1 MSVPTDLTEMP
12 KGRLQPPEL
21 AGLGDRFVA
30 MSVVAQ
36 LVASGT
42 ASTKPA
48 LAKATGLARSTID
61 SCLVQLSTL
70 GLVTSS
76 GVTSNGEPA
85 EPRRGRP
92 AERYSINPDA
102 GAILVFDI
110 TPNHVRVVIAAA
122 DQRLLANERTA
133 FTLDVGPEKTLA
145 FAVELVD
152 GLLSSLGIDRDHLAA
167 TVVSLPGPVD
177 TRRGVP
183 VRPPIMPGWDDF
195 GVADYMRHEFDCPCL
210 VDNDA
215 NIMAI
220 GEARVLPSD
229 QCPML
234 VIKVGTG
241 IGGGLVTAQGT
252 LHRGADGAACDI
264 GHLRVPGD
272 HDVVCACGNVGCIE
286 ALASGA
292 AITRILGEMTNKPDL
307 SQAEL
312 REMLRTGDPLAIRLV
327 RDAAA
332 LLGETVAALI
342 NVYNPARLVISGPL
356 TAMTDDLLAGVRAV
370 AYQRALPLATR
381 NLTLTHSVIGDLA
394 GVVGGIV
401 LGIEQALS
409 PEALRSRSSAM
420 KSGR

>member
-1 MSVPTDLTEMP
+1 MAGPTNLADTP
-12 KGRLQPPEL
+12 RARLRPPEL
-21 AGLGDRFVA
+21 LRLGDRFVA

-36 LVASGT
+36 LIACGAAT
-42 ASTKPA
+42 TKPE

-61 SCLVQLSTL
+61 GCLGQLSAL
-70 GLVTSS
+70 GLVMADGLSTGS
-76 GVTSNGEPA
+76 G
-85 EPRRGRP
+85 RGRP
-92 AERYSINPDA
+92 PERHRINPDV

-110 TPNHVRVVIAAA
+110 TPNHVRLAVAGA
-122 DQRLLANERTA
+122 DQRLLASERSSFA
-133 FTLDVGPEKTLA
+133 LDVGPTETLA
-145 FAVELVD
+145 FAVKKADE
-152 GLLSSLGIDRDHLAA
+152 LLSELGIDRRHLAA

-183 VRPPIMPGWDDF
+183 VRPPIMPGWDGF
-195 GVADYMRHEFDCPCL
+195 GVADYMRREFTCPCV
-210 VDNDA
+210 VDNDV
-215 NIMAI
+215 NMMAI

-272 HDVVCACGNVGCIE
+272 HDVVCSCGNIGCIE
-286 ALASGA
+286 ALASAA
-292 AITRILGEMTNKPDL
+292 AITRRLGELTGRPDL
-307 SQAEL
+307 TQGDL
-312 REMLRTGDPLAIRLV
+312 REMARTGDPLAVRLI

-332 LLGETVAALI
+332 LLGETVASLI
-342 NVYNPARLVISGPL
+342 NVYNPARLVLTGPL
-356 TAMTDDLLAGVRAV
+356 TAVTDDLLAGVRSV

-381 NLTLTHSVIGDLA
+381 NLTLTHSVIGELA
-394 GVVGGIV
+394 GVVGGVV

-409 PEALRSRSSAM
+409 PESLRSRSTSARA
-420 KSGR
+420 G

>member
-1 MSVPTDLTEMP
+1 MSSHTNLADMP
-12 KGRLQPPEL
+12 KARLQPPEL
-21 AGLGDRFVA
+21 VRLGDRFVA

-36 LVASGT
+36 LIASGT
-42 ASTKPA
+42 ANTKPE
-48 LAKATGLARSTID
+48 LAKSTGLSRSTID
-61 SCLVQLSTL
+61 SCLAQLSAL
-70 GLVTSS
+70 GLVLTDGQSS
-76 GVTSNGEPA
+76 G
-85 EPRRGRP
+85 PRRGRP
-92 AERYSINPDA
+92 AERQRINPDA

-110 TPNHVRVVIAAA
+110 TPNHVRLAIAGT
-122 DQRLLANERTA
+122 DQRLLANERSSFA
-133 FTLDVGPEKTLA
+133 IDVGPERTLA
-145 FAVELVD
+145 FAVEHVD
-152 GLLSSLGIDRDHLAA
+152 KLLSKLGIDREHLAA

-183 VRPPIMPGWDDF
+183 VRPPIMPGWDNF
-195 GVADYMRHEFDCPCL
+195 EVADYMRREFGCPCV

-272 HDVVCACGNVGCIE
+272 HDVVCSCGNVGCIE
-286 ALASGA
+286 ALASAA
-292 AITRILGEMTNKPDL
+292 AITRRLGELTGRPDL
-307 SQAEL
+307 SQTDL
-312 REMLRTGDPLAIRLV
+312 QEMLRTGDPLAVRLI

-332 LLGETVAALI
+332 LLGETVASLI
-342 NVYNPARLVISGPL
+342 NVYNPARLVLSGPL

-394 GVVGGIV
+394 GVVGGVV

-409 PEALRSRSSAM
+409 PEALMSRASAAARR
-420 KSGR
+420 G

>member
-1 MSVPTDLTEMP
+1 VVTPTTLTETP
-12 KGRLQPPEL
+12 KARLQPPEL
-21 AGLGDRFVA
+21 VRLGDRFVA

-36 LVASGT
+36 LIASGT
-42 ASTKPA
+42 ANTKPE
-48 LAKATGLARSTID
+48 LAKSTGLARSTID
-61 SCLVQLSTL
+61 SCLAQLSAL
-70 GLVTSS
+70 GLVLSD
-76 GVTSNGEPA
+76 GHSNGS
-85 EPRRGRP
+85 RTGRP
-92 AERYSINPDA
+92 AEQQRINPDA

-110 TPNHVRVVIAAA
+110 TPNHVRLAVAGT
-122 DQRLLANERTA
+122 DQRLLANERST
-133 FTLDVGPEKTLA
+133 FSLDAGPEKTLA
-145 FAVELVD
+145 FAVEHVD
-152 GLLSSLGIDRDHLAA
+152 KLLTKLGIDRQHLAA

-183 VRPPIMPGWDDF
+183 VRPPIMPGWDNF
-195 GVADYMRHEFDCPCL
+195 GVAEYMRREFGCPCV

-220 GEARVLPSD
+220 GEARVLPRD
-229 QCPML
+229 QCPMI

-272 HDVVCACGNVGCIE
+272 HDVVCPCGNIGCIE
-286 ALASGA
+286 ALASA
-292 AITRILGEMTNKPDL
+292 TAITRNLAELTGRPDL
-307 SQAEL
+307 DQTDL
-312 REMLRTGDPLAIRLV
+312 QEMLRTGDPLAVRLI

-332 LLGETVAALI
+332 LLGETVASLI
-342 NVYNPARLVISGPL
+342 NVYNPARLVLSGPL

-394 GVVGGIV
+394 GVVGGVV

-409 PEALRSRSSAM
+409 PEALMERSAAAR
-420 KSGR
+420 KG

>member
-1 MSVPTDLTEMP
+1 MVNPTTLTETP
-12 KGRLQPPEL
+12 KARLQPPEL
-21 AGLGDRFVA
+21 VRLGDRFVA
-30 MSVVAQ
+30 MSVIAQ
-36 LVASGT
+36 LIASGT
-42 ASTKPA
+42 ANTKPE
-48 LAKATGLARSTID
+48 LAKSTGLARSTID
-61 SCLVQLSTL
+61 SCLAQLSAL
-70 GLVTSS
+70 GLVLSDGQS
-76 GVTSNGEPA
+76 AGS
-85 EPRRGRP
+85 RRGRP
-92 AERYSINPDA
+92 AEQQRINPDA

-110 TPNHVRVVIAAA
+110 TPNHVRLAIAGT
-122 DQRLLANERTA
+122 DQRLLANERSTFA
-133 FTLDVGPEKTLA
+133 LDAGPEKTLA
-145 FAVELVD
+145 FAVEHVD
-152 GLLSSLGIDRDHLAA
+152 KLLTKLGIDRQHLAA

-183 VRPPIMPGWDDF
+183 VRPPIMPGWDNF
-195 GVADYMRHEFDCPCL
+195 GVADYMRREFGCPCV

-272 HDVVCACGNVGCIE
+272 HDVVCPCGNIGCIE
-286 ALASGA
+286 ALASA
-292 AITRILGEMTNKPDL
+292 TAITRKLAELTGRPDL
-307 SQAEL
+307 NQTDL
-312 REMLRTGDPLAIRLV
+312 QEMLRTGDPVAVRLI

-332 LLGETVAALI
+332 LLGETVASLI
-342 NVYNPARLVISGPL
+342 NVYNPARLVLSGPL

-394 GVVGGIV
+394 GVVGGVV

-409 PEALRSRSSAM
+409 PEALMQRSAAAR
-420 KSGR
+420 KG

>member
-1 MSVPTDLTEMP
+1 MSIHTNLAETP
-12 KGRLQPPEL
+12 KARLQPPTL
-21 AGLGDRFVA
+21 VRLGDRFVA

-36 LVASGT
+36 LIASGT
-42 ASTKPA
+42 ANTKPE
-48 LAKATGLARSTID
+48 LATSTGLARSTID
-61 SCLVQLSTL
+61 SCLAQLSAL
-70 GLVTSS
+70 GLVMSDEQPT
-76 GVTSNGEPA
+76 A
-85 EPRRGRP
+85 PRRGRP
-92 AERYSINPDA
+92 AERHRINPDA

-110 TPNHVRVVIAAA
+110 TPNHVRLAVAGT
-122 DQRLLANERTA
+122 DQRLLANEWSSFA
-133 FTLDVGPEKTLA
+133 LDAGPEKTLA
-145 FAVELVD
+145 FAVEGVD
-152 GLLSSLGIDRDHLAA
+152 KLLSKLGIDRQHLAA

-183 VRPPIMPGWDDF
+183 VRPPIMPGWDGF
-195 GVADYMRHEFDCPCL
+195 GVAEYMRDEFGCPCV

-229 QCPML
+229 QCPMI
-234 VIKVGTG
+234 VIKIGTG

-272 HDVVCACGNVGCIE
+272 HDVVCSCGNVGCIE

-292 AITRILGEMTNKPDL
+292 AITRRLGELTGRPDL
-307 SQAEL
+307 NQSDLQEL
-312 REMLRTGDPLAIRLV
+312 LRTGDPLAVRLI

-332 LLGETVAALI
+332 LLGETVASLI
-342 NVYNPARLVISGPL
+342 NVYNPARLVLSGPL
-356 TAMTDDLLAGVRAV
+356 TAITDDLLAGVRAV

-381 NLTLTHSVIGDLA
+381 NLTLTHSAIGELA

-401 LGIEQALS
+401 LGIEEALS
-409 PEALRSRSSAM
+409 PESLMLRSAAAR
-420 KSGR
+420 KG

>member
-1 MSVPTDLTEMP
+1 VSTHANLTETP
-12 KGRLQPPEL
+12 KARLQPPEL
-21 AGLGDRFVA
+21 ARLGDRFVA

-36 LVASGT
+36 LIASGT
-42 ASTKPA
+42 ANTKPT
-48 LAKATGLARSTID
+48 LAKSTGLARSTID
-61 SCLVQLSTL
+61 SHLAQLSAL
-70 GLVTSS
+70 GLVMSD
-76 GVTSNGEPA
+76 GVSTG
-85 EPRRGRP
+85 PRRGRP
-92 AERYSINPDA
+92 AERHLINPNA

-110 TPNHVRVVIAAA
+110 TPNHVRLAVAGT
-122 DQRLLANERTA
+122 DQRLLADERSSFA
-133 FTLDVGPEKTLA
+133 LDVGPEKTLA
-145 FAVELVD
+145 FAVERVD
-152 GLLSSLGIDRDHLAA
+152 KLLSTLGIDRQHLAA

-195 GVADYMRHEFDCPCL
+195 GVADYMRREFDCPCV

-272 HDVVCACGNVGCIE
+272 HDVICACGNVGCIE
-286 ALASGA
+286 ALASAA
-292 AITRILGEMTNKPDL
+292 AIARRLGEMTGRPDL
-307 SQAEL
+307 NQADL
-312 REMLRTGDPLAIRLV
+312 REMLRTGDPLAVRLIRE
-327 RDAAA
+327 ASA
-332 LLGETVAALI
+332 LLGETVASLI
-342 NVYNPARLVISGPL
+342 NVYNPARLVLSGPL

-394 GVVGGIV
+394 GVVGGVV

-409 PEALRSRSSAM
+409 PESLRSRSVAARR
-420 KSGR
+420 G

>member
-1 MSVPTDLTEMP
+1 MSTDTDLAETP
-12 KGRLQPPEL
+12 KARLQPPEL
-21 AGLGDRFVA
+21 ARLGDRFVA

-36 LVASGT
+36 LIASGT
-42 ASTKPA
+42 ADTKPE
-48 LAKATGLARSTID
+48 LAKSTRLARSTID
-61 SCLVQLSTL
+61 SCLAQLSAL
-70 GLVTSS
+70 GLVMSD
-76 GVTSNGEPA
+76 GVSA
-85 EPRRGRP
+85 EPRAGRP
-92 AERYSINPDA
+92 AERHRINPDA

-110 TPNHVRVVIAAA
+110 TPNHVRLAVAGT
-122 DQRLLANERTA
+122 DQRLLANERSA
-133 FTLDVGPEKTLA
+133 FALNVGPEKTLA
-145 FAVELVD
+145 FAVERVD
-152 GLLSSLGIDRDHLAA
+152 ELLSKLGIDRQHLAA

-177 TRRGVP
+177 TRHGVP
-183 VRPPIMPGWDDF
+183 VRPPIMPGWDGF
-195 GVADYMRHEFDCPCL
+195 GVAEYMRREFACPCV
-210 VDNDA
+210 VDNDV

-272 HDVVCACGNVGCIE
+272 HDVICSCGNVGCIE
-286 ALASGA
+286 ALASA
-292 AITRILGEMTNKPDL
+292 EALTRRLGEITGNPDL
-307 SQAEL
+307 SQADMGN
-312 REMLRTGDPLAIRLV
+312 MLRTGDPVAVRLI

-342 NVYNPARLVISGPL
+342 NVYNPARVVLTGPL
-356 TAMTDDLLAGVRAV
+356 TAATDDLLAGVRSV

-381 NLTLTHSVIGDLA
+381 NLTLTHSVIGELA
-394 GVVGGIV
+394 GVVGGVV

-409 PEALRSRSSAM
+409 PESLRSRSTAAR
-420 KSGR
+420 KG

>member
-1 MSVPTDLTEMP
+1 MSSRTNLTDMP
-12 KGRLQPPEL
+12 KARLQPPEL
-21 AGLGDRFVA
+21 VRLGDRFVA

-36 LVASGT
+36 LIASGT
-42 ASTKPA
+42 ANTKPE
-48 LAKATGLARSTID
+48 LAKSTGLSRSTID
-61 SCLVQLSTL
+61 SCLAQLSAL
-70 GLVTSS
+70 GLVLTDGQSS
-76 GVTSNGEPA
+76 G
-85 EPRRGRP
+85 PRRGRP
-92 AERYSINPDA
+92 AERQRINPDA

-110 TPNHVRVVIAAA
+110 TPNHVRLAIAGT
-122 DQRLLANERTA
+122 DQRLLANERSSFA
-133 FTLDVGPEKTLA
+133 LDVGPEKTLA
-145 FAVELVD
+145 FAVEHVD
-152 GLLSSLGIDRDHLAA
+152 KLLSTLGIDRQHLAA

-183 VRPPIMPGWDDF
+183 VRPPIMPGWDNF
-195 GVADYMRHEFDCPCL
+195 EVADYMRREFGCPCV

-272 HDVVCACGNVGCIE
+272 HDVVCSCGNVGCIE
-286 ALASGA
+286 ALASAA
-292 AITRILGEMTNKPDL
+292 AITRRLGELTGRPDL
-307 SQAEL
+307 SQTDL
-312 REMLRTGDPLAIRLV
+312 QEMLRTGDPLAVRLI

-332 LLGETVAALI
+332 LLGETVASLI
-342 NVYNPARLVISGPL
+342 NVYNPARLVLSGPL

-394 GVVGGIV
+394 GVVGGVV

-409 PEALRSRSSAM
+409 PEALMSRASAAARR
-420 KSGR
+420 G

>member
-1 MSVPTDLTEMP
+1 LTETP
-12 KGRLQPPEL
+12 KARLQPPEL
-21 AGLGDRFVA
+21 VRLGDRFVA

-36 LVASGT
+36 LIASGT
-42 ASTKPA
+42 ANTKPE
-48 LAKATGLARSTID
+48 LAKSTGLARSTID
-61 SCLVQLSTL
+61 SCLAQLSAL
-70 GLVTSS
+70 GLVLSD
-76 GVTSNGEPA
+76 GHSNGS
-85 EPRRGRP
+85 RTGRP
-92 AERYSINPDA
+92 AEQQRINPDA

-110 TPNHVRVVIAAA
+110 TPNHVRLAVAGT
-122 DQRLLANERTA
+122 DQRLLANERST
-133 FTLDVGPEKTLA
+133 FSLDAGPEKTLA
-145 FAVELVD
+145 FAVEHVD
-152 GLLSSLGIDRDHLAA
+152 KLLTKLGIDRQHLAA

-183 VRPPIMPGWDDF
+183 VRPPIMPGWDNF
-195 GVADYMRHEFDCPCL
+195 GVAEYMRREFGCPCV

-220 GEARVLPSD
+220 GEARVLPRD
-229 QCPML
+229 QCPMI

-272 HDVVCACGNVGCIE
+272 HDVVCPCGNIGCIE
-286 ALASGA
+286 ALASA
-292 AITRILGEMTNKPDL
+292 TAITRNLAELTGRPDL
-307 SQAEL
+307 DQTDL
-312 REMLRTGDPLAIRLV
+312 QEMLRTGDPLAVRLI

-332 LLGETVAALI
+332 LLGETVASLI
-342 NVYNPARLVISGPL
+342 NVYNPARLVLSGPL

-394 GVVGGIV
+394 GVVGGVV

-409 PEALRSRSSAM
+409 PEALMERSAAAR
-420 KSGR
+420 KG

>member
-1 MSVPTDLTEMP
+1 MVTPTTLTETP
-12 KGRLQPPEL
+12 KARLQPPEL
-21 AGLGDRFVA
+21 VRLGDRFVA

-36 LVASGT
+36 LIASGT
-42 ASTKPA
+42 ANTKPE
-48 LAKATGLARSTID
+48 LAKSTGLARSTID
-61 SCLVQLSTL
+61 SCLAQLSAL
-70 GLVTSS
+70 GLVLSD
-76 GVTSNGEPA
+76 GHSNGS
-85 EPRRGRP
+85 RTGRP
-92 AERYSINPDA
+92 AEQQRINPDA

-110 TPNHVRVVIAAA
+110 TPNHVRLAVAGT
-122 DQRLLANERTA
+122 DQRLLANERST
-133 FTLDVGPEKTLA
+133 FSLDAGPEKTLA
-145 FAVELVD
+145 FAVEHVD
-152 GLLSSLGIDRDHLAA
+152 KLLTKLGIDRQHLAA

-183 VRPPIMPGWDDF
+183 VRPPIMPGWDNF
-195 GVADYMRHEFDCPCL
+195 GVAEYMRREFGCPCV

-220 GEARVLPSD
+220 GEARVLPRD
-229 QCPML
+229 QCPMI

-272 HDVVCACGNVGCIE
+272 HDVVCPCGNIGCIE
-286 ALASGA
+286 ALASA
-292 AITRILGEMTNKPDL
+292 TAITRNLAELTGRPDL
-307 SQAEL
+307 DQTDL
-312 REMLRTGDPLAIRLV
+312 QEMLRTGDPLAVRLI

-332 LLGETVAALI
+332 LLGETVASLI
-342 NVYNPARLVISGPL
+342 NVYNPARLVLSGPL

-394 GVVGGIV
+394 GVVGGVV

-409 PEALRSRSSAM
+409 PEALMERSAAAR
-420 KSGR
+420 KG

>member
-1 MSVPTDLTEMP
+1 
-12 KGRLQPPEL
+12 
-21 AGLGDRFVA
+21 

-36 LVASGT
+36 LIASGT
-42 ASTKPA
+42 ANTKPE
-48 LAKATGLARSTID
+48 LAKSTGLARSTID
-61 SCLVQLSTL
+61 SCLAQLSAL
-70 GLVTSS
+70 GLVLSD
-76 GVTSNGEPA
+76 GHSNGS
-85 EPRRGRP
+85 RTGRP
-92 AERYSINPDA
+92 AEQQRINPDA

-110 TPNHVRVVIAAA
+110 TPNHVRLAVAGT
-122 DQRLLANERTA
+122 DQRLLANERST
-133 FTLDVGPEKTLA
+133 FSLDAGPEKTLA
-145 FAVELVD
+145 FAVEHVD
-152 GLLSSLGIDRDHLAA
+152 KLLTKLGIDRQHLAA

-183 VRPPIMPGWDDF
+183 VRPPIMPGWDNF
-195 GVADYMRHEFDCPCL
+195 GVAEYMRREFGCPCV

-220 GEARVLPSD
+220 GEARVLPRD
-229 QCPML
+229 QCPMI

-272 HDVVCACGNVGCIE
+272 HDVVCPCGNIGCIE
-286 ALASGA
+286 ALASA
-292 AITRILGEMTNKPDL
+292 TAITRNLAELTGRPDL
-307 SQAEL
+307 DQTDL
-312 REMLRTGDPLAIRLV
+312 QEMLRTGDPLAVRLI

-332 LLGETVAALI
+332 LLGETVASLI
-342 NVYNPARLVISGPL
+342 NVYNPARLVLSGPL

-394 GVVGGIV
+394 GVVGGVV

-409 PEALRSRSSAM
+409 PEALMERSAAAR
-420 KSGR
+420 KG

>member
-1 MSVPTDLTEMP
+1 MSSHTNLTDMP
-12 KGRLQPPEL
+12 KARLQPPEL
-21 AGLGDRFVA
+21 VRLGDRFVA

-36 LVASGT
+36 LIASGT
-42 ASTKPA
+42 ANTKPE
-48 LAKATGLARSTID
+48 LAKSTGLSRSTID
-61 SCLVQLSTL
+61 SCLAQLSAL
-70 GLVTSS
+70 GLVLTDGQSS
-76 GVTSNGEPA
+76 G
-85 EPRRGRP
+85 PRRGRP
-92 AERYSINPDA
+92 AERQRINPDA

-110 TPNHVRVVIAAA
+110 TPNHVRLAIAGT
-122 DQRLLANERTA
+122 DQRLLANERSSFA
-133 FTLDVGPEKTLA
+133 LDVGPEKTLA
-145 FAVELVD
+145 FAVEHVD
-152 GLLSSLGIDRDHLAA
+152 KLLSTLGIDRQHLAA

-183 VRPPIMPGWDDF
+183 VRPPIMPGWDNF
-195 GVADYMRHEFDCPCL
+195 EVADYMRREFGCPCV

-272 HDVVCACGNVGCIE
+272 HDVVCSCGNVGCIE
-286 ALASGA
+286 ALASAA
-292 AITRILGEMTNKPDL
+292 AITRRLGELTGRPDL
-307 SQAEL
+307 SQTDL
-312 REMLRTGDPLAIRLV
+312 QEMLRTGDPLAVRLI

-332 LLGETVAALI
+332 LLGETVASLI
-342 NVYNPARLVISGPL
+342 NVYNPARLVLSGPL

-394 GVVGGIV
+394 GVVGGVV

-409 PEALRSRSSAM
+409 PEALMSRASAAARS
-420 KSGR
+420 G